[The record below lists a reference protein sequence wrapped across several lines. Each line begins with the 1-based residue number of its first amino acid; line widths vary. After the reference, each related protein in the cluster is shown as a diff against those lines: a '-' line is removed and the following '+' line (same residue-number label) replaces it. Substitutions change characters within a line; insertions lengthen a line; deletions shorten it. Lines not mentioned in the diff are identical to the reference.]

1 MTLGAAFTGG
11 SSLFGCEADARGLV
25 RFPCNYKLLNTYHF
39 MRAGSSLLE
48 VDDVWSTN
56 PLFLTNREAA
66 LSEEGEIEVRQA
78 CNRLKNLGISPTI
91 VRYSIAASCI
101 DTANIVGAEF
111 NIGRDRLVPE
121 FNYMDVR
128 AIGGWDYSPKNKT
141 ESAVWAMDVDEAGQ
155 SGLGGRPP
163 PNDDGTPSE
172 TLADQVVRLT
182 NLLSVLE
189 TLYSGDEILLIFP
202 DGTGPA
208 LLSCL
213 IGGIRLDRVH
223 ELNFE
228 PSEVRENVDY
238 SSVNAIMTELPS
250 PYYSEIIE
258 CGRKELRQ
266 LRENPNE
273 QRNVKDLKFEE
284 EQLVAEAQKKEK
296 QEQEERKARQNELD
310 RRQKLEDERR
320 RKEEQRKERLLQA
333 QQREIER
340 ERVREESDN
349 SSDIG
354 ITGGAAAAA
363 ILLASSSAIANSK
376 QSAVIDTVADN
387 PDQNDV
393 SNVTITEANSVED
406 VEEIKENLSIIFI
419 NTSEHEEDDIETR
432 ERDEPVVSEIDAT
445 TVSDSAFETNMSD
458 DPDDDFE
465 DTYDWGDT
473 WLGTINEIM
482 NEETDLSTKSEQE
495 TSLSD

>member
-376 QSAVIDTVADN
+376 QSAVIDTDN